1 MKNDKVLKFFIQ
13 RIPQYRKSPELFAQE
28 VCKFECDQWQ
38 KEVFADI
45 AEFPKVTVR
54 SGQGVGKTGCE
65 AVLCLWFLSCFPYSR
80 VVATAPTKQQL
91 NDVLGRR
98 FRNGSQK
105 VRS

>member
-65 AVLCLWFLSCFPYSR
+65 AVLRTVGLRIPLKPLLRIF
-80 VVATAPTKQQL
+80 TM
-91 NDVLGRR
+91 
-98 FRNGSQK
+98 
-105 VRS
+105 